1 MQHFTF
7 LSLLLSAALILAVP
21 LPLIRRNHQYHE
33 SKRVPVLKSGNALI
47 TSRYNVVY
55 KQDAPDWHMTEKDKI
70 AQGNDTNRGF
80 CRILPNTKAGGKLQM
95 WGTLNVFVMPGIAEG
110 KDCRFHFFLGS
121 GDGAN
126 GYSRLDLH
134 EARYPSRIGEFT
146 TTYNNYPGRR
156 QKLGTFA
163 IYPPKELTDVNPI
176 PDVVANIPD
185 NYNTPAVAEEY
196 TGGYQK
202 IVRKC
207 PVGKVVF
214 DLVPRATESNG
225 ILGTVAWS
233 LNKGLGIEIIG
244 VSRDNVP
251 LWNPHDPTNA

>member
-21 LPLIRRNHQYHE
+21 LPLIRQNHQYHE
-33 SKRVPVLKSGNALI
+33 SNRVPVLKSGNVLI
-47 TSRYNVVY
+47 TS
-55 KQDAPDWHMTEKDKI
+55 
-70 AQGNDTNRGF
+70 
-80 CRILPNTKAGGKLQM
+80 
-95 WGTLNVFVMPGIAEG
+95 
-110 KDCRFHFFLGS
+110 RFHFFLGS

-134 EARYPSRIGEFT
+134 ETRYPSRIGEFN

-163 IYPPKELTDVNPI
+163 IYPPKELIDVNPM

-202 IVRKC
+202 IVRK
-207 PVGKVVF
+207 
-214 DLVPRATESNG
+214 
-225 ILGTVAWS
+225 
-233 LNKGLGIEIIG
+233 
-244 VSRDNVP
+244 
-251 LWNPHDPTNA
+251 